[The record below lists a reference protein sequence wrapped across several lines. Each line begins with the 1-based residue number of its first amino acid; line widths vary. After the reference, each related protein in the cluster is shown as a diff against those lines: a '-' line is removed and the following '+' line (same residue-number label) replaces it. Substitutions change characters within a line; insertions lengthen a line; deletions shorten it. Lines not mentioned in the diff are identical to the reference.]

1 MLKLSTIFKTKN
13 LCYQR
18 FLCGAGEIRTLVQ
31 TSNTQAFYM
40 LILPLIF
47 VRKQRVNTQLKTY
60 LLRFSFPNR
69 RLSGL
74 IFAFS
79 MPRAQ
84 TPRNRA
90 FARHL
95 VSLLYFGKNVNP
107 TKLQIKQQEHTLR
120 CQLNSTARDY
130 RDRAVVLC
138 MLTYPLVLLSKP
150 VSPIF
155 YE

>member
-1 MLKLSTIFKTKN
+1 
-13 LCYQR
+13 
-18 FLCGAGEIRTLVQ
+18 
-31 TSNTQAFYM
+31 M
-40 LILPLIF
+40 LILPLVF
-47 VRKQRVNTQLKTY
+47 VRKQRANTQLTAY
-60 LLRFSFPNR
+60 LLWFSFPGR
-69 RLSGL
+69 RFPEL
-74 IFAFS
+74 IFAFP

-95 VSLLYFGKNVNP
+95 VSLLYFGKSVNP

-120 CQLNSTARDY
+120 CQLKFTARDY

-155 YE
+155 WIRVQK